1 MPSDELSSSNKDPKV
16 QWEGLEK
23 RVNSLLEAIVKLR
36 NANGQLM
43 KENIQLKNQ
52 LKDVSASANGND
64 NKNPTDTSQELQ
76 KLQKQY
82 DEAIQDLKQVK
93 NNLGRIESLSKEL
106 KLEG

>member
-1 MPSDELSSSNKDPKV
+1 MPSDELFPSTKDPKI

-23 RVNSLLEAIVKLR
+23 RINSLLEGIVKLR

-52 LKDVSASANGND
+52 MKDLGGNTGGSSNG
-64 NKNPTDTSQELQ
+64 SSEEIQ

-93 NNLGRIESLSKEL
+93 NNLQRIEALSKDL